1 MVAEALSTAPET
13 VFDEPAGNR
22 QNGASM
28 TEPAPAARKQDAE
41 KPDSMSATWSVTA
54 IEDAE
59 AAVADVYGLAGAV
72 KRLSSERDETFL
84 FKRADGTDF
93 ILKIANPAEDPAA
106 LEFQDGALLHLEA
119 VAPAVPVPRLVPTLS
134 AEPSRTLSTP
144 DGPRIMRLLTFLDG
158 ELQYRTEASEAQSRN
173 VGRALAELGLGLKD
187 YDGRPP
193 EGKLMWDISHT
204 LDLQAVVGDVAEERR
219 AQVEAVLA
227 EFERSLPAIAA
238 LERRQ
243 IIHNDFNPHN
253 ILLDPAEPTKVV
265 GIIDFGD
272 MVHATLINDLAVGIS
287 YHMATDNWAAR
298 TGAFLDGFLSARPL
312 LRPEV
317 ELLPLLMRCR
327 LAMSIIIAEWRSARF
342 PENRAYIMRNHA
354 TAWRGLQNIADL
366 TPAGLKRLAPNLTE
380 A

>member
-1 MVAEALSTAPET
+1 MTAP
-13 VFDEPAGNR
+13 A
-22 QNGASM
+22 
-28 TEPAPAARKQDAE
+28 
-41 KPDSMSATWSVTA
+41 
-54 IEDAE
+54 DAE
-59 AAVADVYGLAGAV
+59 AAVAAVYGHLGVV

-84 FKRADGTDF
+84 FTRTDGTAF

-119 VAPAVPVPRLVPTLS
+119 AAPAVPVPRLVPTLKG
-134 AEPSRTLSTP
+134 EPSHTLSSS

-158 ELQYRTEASEAQSRN
+158 ELQYRTPASEAQSRN
-173 VGRALAELGLGLKD
+173 VGRVLAELGLGLKD

-193 EGKLMWDISHT
+193 EGKLMWDISHM
-204 LDLQAVVGDVAEERR
+204 LDLAAVVGDVAPERR
-219 AQVEAVLA
+219 APVEAVLS

-253 ILLDPAEPTKVV
+253 VLLDPAEPTRVV

-272 MVHATLINDLAVGIS
+272 MVHATLINDLAVALS
-287 YHMATDNWAAR
+287 YHLASDNWGAR
-298 TGAFLDGFLSARPL
+298 TGAFLDGFLSARALEPA
-312 LRPEV
+312 EI
-317 ELLPLLMRCR
+317 ELLPLLVRCR
-327 LAMSIIIAEWRSARF
+327 LAMSVIIAEWRSARF

-354 TAWRGLQNIADL
+354 AAWRSLQNVADL
-366 TPAGLKRLAPNLTE
+366 TPAGLKRLAPNLSE

>member
-1 MVAEALSTAPET
+1 
-13 VFDEPAGNR
+13 
-22 QNGASM
+22 M
-28 TEPAPAARKQDAE
+28 TEPAPAAPKSDSP
-41 KPDSMSATWSVTA
+41 KPDSMSATWSMTA
-54 IEDAE
+54 IEDARV
-59 AAVADVYGLAGAV
+59 AVADVYGLAGAV

-84 FKRADGTDF
+84 FTRTDGTDF

-119 VAPAVPVPRLVPTLS
+119 AAPAVPVPRLVPTQS
-134 AEPSRTLSTP
+134 GEPSRTLSTV

-158 ELQYRTEASEAQSRN
+158 ELQYRTPASEAQSRN
-173 VGRALAELGLGLKD
+173 VGRALAELGLGLEA
-187 YDGRPP
+187 YAGRPP

-204 LDLQAVVGDVAEERR
+204 LDLAAVVGDVAMERR
-219 AQVEAVLA
+219 AQAEAVLD
-227 EFERSLPAIAA
+227 EFERCLPAIAA

-253 ILLDPAEPTKVV
+253 ILLDPAAPERVA

-272 MVHATLINDLAVGIS
+272 MVHAPLINDLAVGIS
-287 YHMATDNWAAR
+287 YHLATGNWAAR
-298 TGAFLDGFLSARPL
+298 AGAFLDGFLSARALKPE
-312 LRPEV
+312 EV

-354 TAWRGLQNIADL
+354 AAWSGLQNIADL
-366 TPAGLKRLAPNLTE
+366 TAAGLKRLAPNLTE
-380 A
+380 G

>member
-1 MVAEALSTAPET
+1 MAMAAGALPET

-28 TEPAPAARKQDAE
+28 TEQVPAAQ

-59 AAVADVYGLAGAV
+59 AAVADVYGLTGAV

-106 LEFQDGALLHLEA
+106 LEFQDGALLHLET

-134 AEPSRTLSTP
+134 GEPSRTLATS

-173 VGRALAELGLGLKD
+173 VGRSLAELGLGLKD

-219 AQVEAVLA
+219 TQVEAILA

-272 MVHATLINDLAVGIS
+272 MVHAPLINDLAVGIS
-287 YHMATDNWAAR
+287 YHMATDNWTAR

-312 LRPEV
+312 LAPEV